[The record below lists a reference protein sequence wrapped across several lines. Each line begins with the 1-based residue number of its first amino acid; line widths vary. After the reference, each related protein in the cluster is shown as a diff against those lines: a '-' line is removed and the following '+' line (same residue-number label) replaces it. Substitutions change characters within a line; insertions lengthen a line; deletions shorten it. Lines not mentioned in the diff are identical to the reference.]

1 MFPEFLKVYWLA
13 LLVSVATMV
22 MQIAIPGKWAVIMV
36 FIAITLWIILSM
48 CFIKRI
54 NSANESVKNNKSQD
68 MLGANFCSLINDI
81 NNTVHGEIKNIRSD
95 LDRSR
100 SLVKDAVTNLSNSFN
115 GLSEHVGR
123 QEKLV
128 KTMTDSVSGVA
139 DDSHV
144 DSINIKIFVS
154 ETATILQYL
163 VDLLVDIGKRSVET
177 VYRIDDMVDQM
188 EIIFTLLADVRGI
201 ADQTNLLALNAA
213 IEAARAG
220 EAGRGF
226 AVVASEVRK
235 LSQHSSSLSEQI
247 RSQVQKTKV
256 TIGEAR
262 KMVGEV
268 AAKDMNVAINAK
280 GRVDDMLSEIGLL
293 NSMLSEKLQDVNA
306 ITGNINSDINM
317 AVRALQFEDISGQLY
332 GYIIKRLDNL
342 DRLIIDVENKASPSH
357 VMTAVEYSLMVRGM
371 RDNIQSIKNEWKGA
385 LHNPVAQSSM
395 NAGGVELF

>member
-1 MFPEFLKVYWLA
+1 MFTEFLKIYWPA
-13 LLVSVATMV
+13 LLVSVAAMV
-22 MQIAIPGKWAVIMV
+22 MQIAVPGKWAIIMV
-36 FIAITLWIILSM
+36 FAAITLWIIFSVQL
-48 CFIKRI
+48 IKRI
-54 NSANESVKNNKSQD
+54 NSINENVINNKNED
-68 MLGANFCSLINDI
+68 VLGSNFCGLINDI
-81 NNTVHGEIKNIRSD
+81 NNTIHEEMTNIRGD
-95 LDRSR
+95 LDRSK
-100 SLVKDAVTNLSNSFN
+100 SLVKDAVANLANSFN
-115 GLSEHVGR
+115 GLSEHVNR
-123 QEKLV
+123 QEKVV
-128 KTMTDSVSGVA
+128 KTLTDSVSGTA
-139 DDSHV
+139 DNSNV

-154 ETATILQYL
+154 ETAAILQYL

-177 VYRIDDMVDQM
+177 VYKIDDMVDQM
-188 EIIFTLLADVRGI
+188 DVIFTLLAEVRGI

-247 RSQVQKTKV
+247 RSQAQKTKV

-262 KMVGEV
+262 RIVGEV
-268 AAKDMNVAINAK
+268 AAKDMNVAITAK

-293 NSMLSEKLQDVNA
+293 NSMISEKLLDVHN

-317 AVRALQFEDISGQLY
+317 AVRALQFEDIVGQLY

-342 DRLIIDVENKASPSH
+342 DKLIIDVENKALPSST
-357 VMTAVEYSLMVRGM
+357 MTAIEYSLIVRDM
-371 RDNIQSIKNEWKGA
+371 RDNVQSIKNGWNKA

>member
-1 MFPEFLKVYWLA
+1 MFTEFLKIYWPA
-13 LLVSVATMV
+13 LLVSVAAMV
-22 MQIAIPGKWAVIMV
+22 MQIAVPGKWAIIMV
-36 FIAITLWIILSM
+36 FAAITLWIIFSVQL
-48 CFIKRI
+48 IKRI
-54 NSANESVKNNKSQD
+54 NSINENVINNKNED
-68 MLGANFCSLINDI
+68 VLGSNFCGLINDI
-81 NNTVHGEIKNIRSD
+81 NNTIHEEMTNIRGD
-95 LDRSR
+95 LDRSK
-100 SLVKDAVTNLSNSFN
+100 SLVKDAVANLANSFN
-115 GLSEHVGR
+115 GLSEHVNR
-123 QEKLV
+123 QEKVV
-128 KTMTDSVSGVA
+128 KTLTDSVSGTA
-139 DDSHV
+139 DNSNV

-154 ETATILQYL
+154 ETAAILQYL

-177 VYRIDDMVDQM
+177 VYKIDDMVDQM
-188 EIIFTLLADVRGI
+188 DVIFTLLAEVRGI

-247 RSQVQKTKV
+247 RSQAQKTKV

-262 KMVGEV
+262 RIVGEV
-268 AAKDMNVAINAK
+268 AAKDMNVAITAK

-293 NSMLSEKLQDVNA
+293 NSMISEKLLDVHN

-317 AVRALQFEDISGQLY
+317 AVRALQFEDIVGQLY

-342 DRLIIDVENKASPSH
+342 DKLIIDVENKALPSST
-357 VMTAVEYSLMVRGM
+357 MTAIEYSLIVRDM
-371 RDNIQSIKNEWKGA
+371 RDNIQSIKNGWNKA

>member
-1 MFPEFLKVYWLA
+1 MFPEFLKIYWPA
-13 LLVSVATMV
+13 LLVSMAALVA
-22 MQIAIPGKWAVIMV
+22 QIAVPGKWAVIMV
-36 FIAITLWIILSM
+36 FAAITLWIILSARL
-48 CFIKRI
+48 IKRI
-54 NSANESVKNNKSQD
+54 NSANENVAKDKNED
-68 MLGANFCSLINDI
+68 MLGANFCGLINDI
-81 NNTVHGEIKNIRSD
+81 NNTVHEEMTNIRSD

-115 GLSEHVGR
+115 GLSEHVNR
-123 QEKLV
+123 QEKVV
-128 KTMTDSVSGVA
+128 KTLTDSVSGAA
-139 DDSHV
+139 DNSHV
-144 DSINIKIFVS
+144 DSINIKVFVS
-154 ETATILQYL
+154 ETASILQYL

-177 VYRIDDMVDQM
+177 VYKIDDMVDQM
-188 EIIFTLLADVRGI
+188 EVIFTLLADVRGI

-247 RSQVQKTKV
+247 RSQAQKTKA

-262 KMVGEV
+262 KIVGEV
-268 AAKDMNVAINAK
+268 AAKDMSVAITAK

-293 NSMLSEKLQDVNA
+293 NSMISEKLQDVNT

-342 DRLIIDVENKASPSH
+342 DKLIVDIENKASPFH
-357 VMTAVEYSLMVRGM
+357 AMTVVEYSLMVRDM
-371 RDNIQSIKNEWKGA
+371 RDNIQSIKNEWNGE
-385 LHNPVAQSSM
+385 LHNPVAQNSM